1 MIGTTLSHYK
11 ILEKIGQGGMG
22 EVFLAQDT
30 TLDRKVALK
39 FLTEELQ
46 QDPTAKKRFLREAKS
61 AAALDHPYICHIH
74 EVGEAE
80 GKSFIA
86 MEYVQ
91 GMMLQDKLAKGPL
104 PVRDAVET
112 AAEIAEAL
120 EAAHKQNIVHR
131 DLKPSNIMLT
141 PEGHVKVMDF
151 GLAKRIT
158 PVEGQDEEEI
168 TTKLTKD
175 DSILGTVPYMSPE
188 QLRGREVDARS
199 DIFSFG
205 VVLYEMLA
213 GVHPFKKSGQIETA
227 NAILS
232 ETAPPLSRY
241 AENIPILLQHA
252 VKKMLAKESDRR
264 FQSVH
269 EVRTDL
275 GELLEGS
282 GDLIR
287 EVATG
292 PSGVS
297 GRRRAIRQTYV
308 WLALTGALVLLAALA
323 GSVLT
328 VRTPQESVP
337 PVTRLSIGPV
347 PLRVAAVNHSR
358 YLTISPDGSRLAYQ
372 SSGQIWLKPMDQA
385 DPVPVATG
393 TSAFFSPDGAW
404 LGFFGSD
411 GLRKIPVAG
420 GSSTLLAA
428 LSFGT
433 GTAGRLAGGTWGPD
447 GTIVFA
453 TGLGL
458 FRISAD
464 SGSDEV
470 HLLIEPPDGEVY
482 AWPQFLPNGRSVLF
496 SMIRGSSAEMAEI
509 AILDLDS
516 GTPRVIHHGGVG
528 PYYVPEGYL
537 LYATERGLE
546 AIAFDPD
553 SGQVLGAPAEI
564 PGVDLLVSG
573 THLAAAFAISNTGT
587 LVHIPMSGMPSRS
600 LIWTDHEGNEE
611 IINGSPAG
619 IIRYPRVSPEG
630 DRLALD
636 VSQAGG
642 TERRIWMLD
651 LERGGATQVSGGDLS
666 GVSFED
672 LLPQWSPDGER
683 IYFAST
689 RTGHFQV
696 YSVAADGS
704 GTEQLLVDNEDV
716 QVPYRIDRQNRLLFF
731 KGPFPTADVGLMDL
745 ANPEAGPEWV
755 LVRPPG
761 ENNAVLSP
769 DGNWIAYESNESGD
783 RYEIYVRPFPKVE
796 DRRELVS
803 VGGGRHPLWDP
814 RENDVLYY
822 RNLDGD
828 MMAASLEVS
837 PSFRIAVEKLF
848 PDNTNNQIRDSGWT
862 YDINPRDGRFILI
875 KESEE
880 SAGGETLIWVTLNW
894 FEELKRLVP
903 TN

>member
-1 MIGTTLSHYK
+1 
-11 ILEKIGQGGMG
+11 
-22 EVFLAQDT
+22 
-30 TLDRKVALK
+30 
-39 FLTEELQ
+39 
-46 QDPTAKKRFLREAKS
+46 
-61 AAALDHPYICHIH
+61 
-74 EVGEAE
+74 
-80 GKSFIA
+80 
-86 MEYVQ
+86 
-91 GMMLQDKLAKGPL
+91 
-104 PVRDAVET
+104 
-112 AAEIAEAL
+112 
-120 EAAHKQNIVHR
+120 
-131 DLKPSNIMLT
+131 
-141 PEGHVKVMDF
+141 
-151 GLAKRIT
+151 
-158 PVEGQDEEEI
+158 
-168 TTKLTKD
+168 
-175 DSILGTVPYMSPE
+175 MSPE

-275 GELLEGS
+275 GELLEES

-496 SMIRGSSAEMAEI
+496 SMIRGSSAETAEI

-573 THLAAAFAISNTGT
+573 THLAAAFALSNTGT

-642 TERRIWMLD
+642 TERRHLD
-651 LERGGATQVSGGDLS
+651 VGSRTRRGTQVSGGASAGCLLRTS
-666 GVSFED
+666 CHNGALTANGFTSPRPGPATSRCTR
-672 LLPQWSPDGER
+672 LLPMGPARNSCWSTTRMSRCPIGSIGR
-683 IYFAST
+683 IDYCSSKD
-689 RTGHFQV
+689 RSDCRRRSH
-696 YSVAADGS
+696 GS
-704 GTEQLLVDNEDV
+704 GQ
-716 QVPYRIDRQNRLLFF
+716 P
-731 KGPFPTADVGLMDL
+731 
-745 ANPEAGPEWV
+745 
-755 LVRPPG
+755 
-761 ENNAVLSP
+761 
-769 DGNWIAYESNESGD
+769 
-783 RYEIYVRPFPKVE
+783 
-796 DRRELVS
+796 
-803 VGGGRHPLWDP
+803 
-814 RENDVLYY
+814 
-822 RNLDGD
+822 
-828 MMAASLEVS
+828 
-837 PSFRIAVEKLF
+837 
-848 PDNTNNQIRDSGWT
+848 
-862 YDINPRDGRFILI
+862 
-875 KESEE
+875 
-880 SAGGETLIWVTLNW
+880 
-894 FEELKRLVP
+894 
-903 TN
+903 